1 MVPVFVSL
9 MCVVFA
15 NFGMQMPFA
24 AAVPVP
30 VIVRCCKLSL
40 PIEVCG

>member
-24 AAVPVP
+24 AAVPV
-30 VIVRCCKLSL
+30 IVRCCKLSL